1 MLGFVI
7 PSMAYLK
14 SYEREIS
21 VLLYMQPNDAAEAE
35 LLRSLVP
42 RLVQALLLCLFGVFA
57 LGSGLATMATH
68 RADVVSGILP
78 KQ

>member
-1 MLGFVI
+1 MQ
-7 PSMAYLK
+7 A
-14 SYEREIS
+14 
-21 VLLYMQPNDAAEAE
+21 LLQA
-35 LLRSLVP
+35 
-42 RLVQALLLCLFGVFA
+42 LVQALLLCLFGVFA